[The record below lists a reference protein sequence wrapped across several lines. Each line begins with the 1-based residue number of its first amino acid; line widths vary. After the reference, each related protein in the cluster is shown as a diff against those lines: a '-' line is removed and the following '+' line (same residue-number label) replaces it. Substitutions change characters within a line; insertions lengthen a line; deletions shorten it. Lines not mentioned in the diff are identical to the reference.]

1 MPPAPKNGAALAS
14 LLLAILALIF
24 CWLSALGVL
33 IGTGGVIGFGLVP
46 IIIALIAILLGI
58 AGIRR
63 ASRQGASRRGLAIG
77 GLVVGIIALIVSVLI
92 TIGSALALVV
102 LPGGLGGTLQQA
114 EQCVRQQVASGSSVG
129 QARQFCADQAA
140 QQVQKQVGG
149 GG

>member
-1 MPPAPKNGAALAS
+1 MPPPPKNGAALAS

-46 IIIALIAILLGI
+46 IIVALIAIILGI

-77 GLVVGIIALIVSVLI
+77 GLVVGIIALIASVLI

-102 LPGGLGGTLQQA
+102 L
-114 EQCVRQQVASGSSVG
+114 
-129 QARQFCADQAA
+129 
-140 QQVQKQVGG
+140 
-149 GG
+149 